1 MRAVGLMSHGGP
13 EVLEVVDLPEAHAG
27 PGQVRLRVH
36 AAAVNP
42 TDTMARNGSRA
53 AQQKVDPPPYV
64 PGMDAAGIVD
74 EVGAGVATGVKV
86 GDPVMA
92 MVVPKGSHGAYREQ
106 IVLEARAVVPAPAGT
121 THVEACTLPMNGLT
135 ARQSLDLLAL
145 SPGQTLAVTGAAG
158 AYGGYVIQLAK
169 AEGLTVIADASE
181 ADRSLVAGLGAD
193 IVVRRGNDVASRIR
207 EHFPDGVDGLA
218 DGAVLNERA
227 IAAVRDGGAFTAVRG
242 FVGESQRGIRFTQ
255 TWVRKYDGEYEKL
268 DRLRQQAEA
277 GILTLRVADTCPPE
291 RAAEAHRRLE
301 AGGTRGRLVIVF

>member
-1 MRAVGLMSHGGP
+1 MRAVGIFVHGGP
-13 EVLEVVDLPEAHAG
+13 EALEVVNLPEVHAG

-53 AQQKVDPPPYV
+53 EQQKADPPPYV

-74 EVGAGVATGVKV
+74 EVGAGVTTGIQI
-86 GDPVMA
+86 GDAVMA
-92 MVVPKGSHGAYREQ
+92 MVVPQASHGAYREQ

-121 THVEACTLPMNGLT
+121 THVQACTLPMNGLT
-135 ARQSLDLLAL
+135 ARLSLDLLGL
-145 SPGQTLAVTGAAG
+145 SSGQSLAVTGAAG

-181 ADRSLVAGLGAD
+181 ADHELVAALGAD
-193 IVVRRGNDVASRIR
+193 IVVRRGDDVAARIR

-218 DGAVLNERA
+218 DGAVQNERV

-242 FVGESQRGIRFTQ
+242 YAGDPQRGINFTA
-255 TWVRKYDGEYEKL
+255 TWVRTYDGEFEKL
-268 DRLRQQAEA
+268 DRLRQLVEA
-277 GILTLRVADTCPPE
+277 GAVTLRVAETYPPE
-291 RAAEAHRRLE
+291 RAGEAHRRLE
-301 AGGTRGRLVIVF
+301 AGGTRGRLVITF